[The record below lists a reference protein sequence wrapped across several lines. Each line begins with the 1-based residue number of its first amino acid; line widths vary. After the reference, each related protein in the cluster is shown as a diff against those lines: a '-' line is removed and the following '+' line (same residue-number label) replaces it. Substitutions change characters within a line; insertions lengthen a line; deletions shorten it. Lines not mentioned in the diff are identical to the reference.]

1 MANSPQ
7 ARKRARQNE
16 KRSQHT
22 SSMRSKLRTYIK
34 KVRMAIESKDKT
46 EAKSAFVSAQKII
59 DNMAGKKILH
69 SNTAARY
76 VSNLNKAIKAMD

>member
-7 ARKRARQNE
+7 ARKRARQTV
-16 KRSQHT
+16 KRTEHT
-22 SSMRSKLRTYIK
+22 SSMKTKLRTYIK
-34 KVRMAIESKDKT
+34 KVRSAIEAKDKAA
-46 EAKSAFVSAQKII
+46 AKAAFIDTQKVI

-76 VSNLNKAIKAMD
+76 KANLSKAIKEMA